1 MLILPAP
8 EREAKHIGRL
18 LELSKDDGG
27 AADLVTGRV
36 GLGGGNARQMRC
48 LMMAP
53 LYHSPR

>member
-36 GLGGGNARQMRC
+36 GLGGGNAR
-48 LMMAP
+48 
-53 LYHSPR
+53 